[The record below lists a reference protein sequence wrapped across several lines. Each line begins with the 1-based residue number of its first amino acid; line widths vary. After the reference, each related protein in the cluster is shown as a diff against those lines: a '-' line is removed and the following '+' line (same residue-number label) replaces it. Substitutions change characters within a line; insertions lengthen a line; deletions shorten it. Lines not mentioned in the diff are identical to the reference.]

1 MFGRV
6 LGTTLVQVVR
16 SIAYVLLPTS
26 FIALLAWATA
36 GSSTGN
42 TGDPLRAALWIWLGA
57 HQLPFDLTLP
67 PANIAG
73 HLSYLPLGAVVFPI
87 LAIRSGIKRTM
98 ERLDNDGSL
107 MPLARILFAVEYTGA
122 EMLLS
127 YFSSTTSIK
136 PILYMAQVFIL
147 PL

>member
-6 LGTTLVQVVR
+6 LGTTVVQVVR
-16 SIAYVLLPTS
+16 SIVFVLLPIS

-57 HQLPFDLTLP
+57 HQVPFSLALP

-73 HLSYLPLGAVVFPI
+73 YLSYLPLGAVVLPI
-87 LAIRSGIKRTM
+87 FAIRSGINRVID
-98 ERLDNDGSL
+98 RLDNDTSL
-107 MPLARILFAVEYTGA
+107 LPLAR
-122 EMLLS
+122 LL
-127 YFSSTTSIK
+127 
-136 PILYMAQVFIL
+136 
-147 PL
+147 